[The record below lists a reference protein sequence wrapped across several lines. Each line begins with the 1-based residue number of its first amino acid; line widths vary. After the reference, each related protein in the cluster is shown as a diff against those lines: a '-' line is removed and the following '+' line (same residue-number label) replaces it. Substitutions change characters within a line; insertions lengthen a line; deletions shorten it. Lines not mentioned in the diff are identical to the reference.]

1 MRNRDNTNGN
11 ALYASGSQLWRANSL
26 GLLELRDSPGDPIPR
41 TTLKELLGA
50 AVRAGLWQP
59 EVRGE
64 RKP

>member
-1 MRNRDNTNGN
+1 MSNRDNANGN

-26 GLLELRDSPGDPIPR
+26 GLLELRESPGHPIPR
-41 TTLKELLGA
+41 VTLKELLGA
-50 AVRAGLWQP
+50 AVREGLWRP